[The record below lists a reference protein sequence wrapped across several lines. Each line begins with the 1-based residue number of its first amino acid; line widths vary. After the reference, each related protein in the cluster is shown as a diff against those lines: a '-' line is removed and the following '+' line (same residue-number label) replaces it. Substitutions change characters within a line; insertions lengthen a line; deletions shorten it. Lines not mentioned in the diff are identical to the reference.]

1 MEFKNIAP
9 GDKTV
14 TSEIT
19 PFGTLNPSFNGY
31 NQLTGSLLRFTKIQR
46 NPNNGRPFSNLY
58 PAFGLPAANFEV
70 TGWDIDW
77 GSNALQDI
85 ELASDAIVV
94 EFPKNTY
101 GELIDGRTIRLTV
114 QVETGGTPTYLTCYS
129 SYYAG
134 YNASSDPSVEAEV
147 FGHTSAFNYVPPV
160 PNPGVGD
167 LSTNVSFLFSDQIK
181 TPVNGGLWSD
191 SYTLTQIPKGYQ
203 DGVINAHDFQTNKV
217 IAQATEAG
225 NGVDQP
231 VGICYLD
238 KGFCVITHPAIVS
251 GFNYTATTE
260 LSTGLAYT
268 GFSSGFTQVY
278 FADDTN
284 AAEFFSF
291 EKQWILN
298 VLCKAEANEFYL
310 TQNTTAADLN
320 PTVLTGPVML
330 PNTNEI
336 GAGTF
341 YDLDSVQKP
350 TYITEVALYD
360 ADGTMLAIA
369 KPDRP
374 VKKDSSEPAYFNL
387 KFRF

>member
-1 MEFKNIAP
+1 MEYKNIAP

-14 TSEIT
+14 LSEII
-19 PFGTLNPSFNGY
+19 PFGTLNPAFNGY
-31 NQLTGSLLRFTKIQR
+31 NQLQGSTLRFTKIQR
-46 NPNNGRPFSNLY
+46 DPSNGRPFSNLY
-58 PAFGLPAANFEV
+58 PAFSLPAANFEV

-77 GSNALQDI
+77 GSNALKDI
-85 ELASDAIVV
+85 ELASTAIVV

-101 GELIDGRTIRLTV
+101 GELIDGRTIRLKT
-114 QVETGGTPTYLTCYS
+114 QIWSGASPSYITCYS

-167 LSTNVSFLFSDQIK
+167 LSTNVAFLFSDQIK
-181 TPVNGGLWSD
+181 SPVNGGLWST
-191 SYTLTQIPKGYQ
+191 SYTLTQIPKGYT
-203 DGVINAHDFQTNKV
+203 DGVTSAHDFDTNKV
-217 IAQATEAG
+217 IAQATDAG
-225 NGVDQP
+225 DGVDEP

-238 KGFCVITHPAIVS
+238 KGFCVLTHPTIVN
-251 GFNYTATTE
+251 GFNYSATTQ
-260 LSTGLAYT
+260 LSTGGAYT
-268 GFSSGFTQVY
+268 GTSSAFTQVY
-278 FADDTN
+278 FSDTVN
-284 AAEFFSF
+284 SAEFFSF
-291 EKQWILN
+291 EKQWVLN

-330 PNTNEI
+330 PNTNEL
-336 GAGTF
+336 GAGIF

-350 TYITEVALYD
+350 TFITEVALYD
-360 ADGTMLAIA
+360 SDGTMLAIA

-374 VKKDSSEPAYFNL
+374 VQKNASDPAYFNL

>member
-1 MEFKNIAP
+1 MEYKNIAP

-14 TSEIT
+14 TSEII
-19 PFGTLNPSFNGY
+19 PFGTLNPAFNGY
-31 NQLTGSLLRFTKIQR
+31 NQLQGSTLRFTKIQR
-46 NPNNGRPFSNLY
+46 DPSNGRPFSNLY
-58 PAFGLPAANFEV
+58 PAFSLPAANFEV

-77 GSNALQDI
+77 GSNALKDI
-85 ELASDAIVV
+85 DTANTAIVV

-101 GELIDGRTIRLTV
+101 GELIDGRTIRLKT
-114 QVETGGTPTYLTCYS
+114 QIWSGGSKTYITCYS

-167 LSTNVSFLFSDQIK
+167 LSTNVAFLFSDQIK
-181 TPVNGGLWSD
+181 SPVNGGLWST
-191 SYTLTQIPKGYQ
+191 SYTLTQMPKGYQ
-203 DGVINAHDFQTNKV
+203 DGVVNAHDFDTNKV
-217 IAQATEAG
+217 IAQATDAG
-225 NGVDQP
+225 DGVDEP
-231 VGICYLD
+231 IGICYLD
-238 KGFCVITHPAIVS
+238 KGFCVLTHPTLVN
-251 GFNYTATTE
+251 GFNYSATTQ
-260 LSTGLAYT
+260 LATGGAYT
-268 GFSSGFTQVY
+268 GTSSAFTQVY
-278 FADDTN
+278 FTDTTN
-284 AAEFFSF
+284 SAEFFSF
-291 EKQWILN
+291 EKQWVLN

-330 PNTNEI
+330 PNTNEL

-350 TYITEVALYD
+350 VYITEVALYD
-360 ADGTMLAIA
+360 SDGTMLAIA

-374 VKKDSSEPAYFNL
+374 VQKNSSDPAYFNL

>member
-1 MEFKNIAP
+1 MEYKNIAP

-31 NQLTGSLLRFTKIQR
+31 NQLDGSRLRFTKIQR

-77 GSNALQDI
+77 GTNALKDI
-85 ELASDAIVV
+85 DLANTAVV
-94 EFPKNTY
+94 AEFPKNTY
-101 GELIDGRTIRLTV
+101 GELIDGRTIRMKV
-114 QVETGGTPTYLTCYS
+114 QVWSGASKTFITCYS

-160 PNPGVGD
+160 ANPGVGD
-167 LSTNVSFLFSDQIK
+167 LSTNVAFLFSDQIK
-181 TPVNGGLWSD
+181 SPVNGGNWST

-217 IAQATEAG
+217 IAQATDAG
-225 NGVDQP
+225 NGVDEP
-231 VGICYLD
+231 IGICYLD
-238 KGFCVITHPAIVS
+238 KGFCVFTHPTIVN
-251 GFNYTATTE
+251 GFNYSGTTSLAT
-260 LSTGLAYT
+260 GGAYT
-268 GFSSGFTQVY
+268 GTSSAFTQVF
-278 FADDTN
+278 FADVTN
-284 AAEFFSF
+284 SAEFFSF

-341 YDLDSVQKP
+341 YDLDSVQKSA
-350 TYITEVALYD
+350 YITEVALYD
-360 ADGTMLAIA
+360 TDGNMLAIA

-374 VKKDSSEPAYFNL
+374 IKKDASQPAYFNL